1 MNEYEL
7 LHQAWSV
14 LSQYIKDKQHAAD
27 HFISSMIDAGVDDQ
41 DLAKLADNKY
51 LKNAL
56 EENGIGE
63 EEWEEELDWE
73 E

>member
-1 MNEYEL
+1 MDESEL
-7 LHQAWSV
+7 LHQSWSI
-14 LSQYIKDKQHAAD
+14 LSQYIKDKQQAAD
-27 HFISSMIDAGVDDQ
+27 HFISSMIDAGVDDEE
-41 DLAKLADNKY
+41 LAKLAENKY

-56 EENGIGE
+56 EDHGIGK